1 MLSNA
6 EALTFRIRFIN
17 IDLLPP
23 EMREVFLL
31 RYNKHMDAKLK
42 REKLKMWNENLQKL
56 EAQLIEVQHK
66 KGAAAQ
72 EGDLS
77 ENAAYTMAIE
87 DAVTLRVQIEQ
98 VKKIIA
104 ELESNK

>member
-1 MLSNA
+1 
-6 EALTFRIRFIN
+6 
-17 IDLLPP
+17 
-23 EMREVFLL
+23 
-31 RYNKHMDAKLK
+31 MDQGLK
-42 REKLKMWNENLQKL
+42 QEKLKMWQENLKKL
-56 EAQLIEVQHK
+56 EEQLVAVQHK

-87 DAVTLRVQIEQ
+87 DAETFRVQINE

-104 ELESNK
+104 ELEK

>member
-1 MLSNA
+1 MDKNL
-6 EALTFRIRFIN
+6 
-17 IDLLPP
+17 
-23 EMREVFLL
+23 RE
-31 RYNKHMDAKLK
+31 
-42 REKLKMWNENLQKL
+42 EKLKMWKENLKKL
-56 EAQLIEVQHK
+56 EDQLVEVQHK

-87 DAVTLRVQIEQ
+87 DAVTFRVQIEQ

-104 ELESNK
+104 DLEKGAK

>member
-1 MLSNA
+1 MDKNL
-6 EALTFRIRFIN
+6 
-17 IDLLPP
+17 
-23 EMREVFLL
+23 RE
-31 RYNKHMDAKLK
+31 
-42 REKLKMWNENLQKL
+42 EKLKMWKENLQKL
-56 EAQLIEVQHK
+56 EEQLNATNQK

-87 DAVTLRVQIEQ
+87 DAETLRVQIDQ

-104 ELESNK
+104 ELEGGK